1 MNKLLLLL
9 FTAIFSFPLLGQNG
23 SPIANGGRTLGMGN
37 TGVVNRDL
45 TSVYS
50 NQAGLA
56 YLTSM
61 QAGVFGSR
69 RFMIADIDAVG
80 AAFAYPT
87 ASGTFGLDVNY
98 FGFEG
103 FNEQSVGLNYGRK
116 LFDKLAIGGKVL
128 VNTTSIPEYGNASTF
143 TFALGFYSRLLSNVH
158 LAGHVFNPVRSKI
171 TTNETLPTNLRIGLT
186 YFPSKKTTINLEAEQ
201 DLDYDMRIKAGVEY
215 KMIEQLFL
223 RLGAQTEPVQVSFG
237 IGFELDYLKIDV
249 ASMYHQVL
257 GFTPGIS
264 IIYQGKPNRKLK

>member
-1 MNKLLLLL
+1 MNKLLILSFALLL
-9 FTAIFSFPLLGQNG
+9 TLPLFGQNG
-23 SPIANGGRTLGMGN
+23 SPVYNGGRTLGMGN

-69 RFMIADIDAVG
+69 RFMIADINSVG

-87 ASGTFGLDVNY
+87 KSGTFGIDVNY

-103 FNEQSVGLNYGRK
+103 FNQQSIGLNYGRK
-116 LFDKLAIGGKVL
+116 LFDKLAIGGKAL
-128 VNTTSIPEYGNASTF
+128 VNTTAIPEYGNTSTF
-143 TFALGFYSRLLSNVH
+143 TFALGFYSRLLDKVH
-158 LAGHVFNPVRSKI
+158 LAGHVFNPIRMDI
-171 TTNETLPTNLRIGLT
+171 APNEPMTTSLRIGLT
-186 YFPSKKTTINLEAEQ
+186 YFPSKKTTLNLEAEQ
-201 DLDYDMRIKAGVEY
+201 DLEYDMRIKAGMEY
-215 KMIEQLFL
+215 QLIEQLYL
-223 RLGAQTEPVQVSFG
+223 RLGVQTEPVQIAFG
-237 IGFELDYLKIDV
+237 IGFELEQLKIDV
-249 ASMYHQVL
+249 ASQYHQVL

-264 IIYQGKPNRKLK
+264 VIYVGKPNRKLK